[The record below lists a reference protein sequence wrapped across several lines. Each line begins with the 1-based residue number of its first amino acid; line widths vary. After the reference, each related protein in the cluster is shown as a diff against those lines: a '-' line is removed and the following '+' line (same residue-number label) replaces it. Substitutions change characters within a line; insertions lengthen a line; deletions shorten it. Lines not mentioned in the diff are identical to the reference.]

1 MGKKISYYNNFSKSK
16 FTPLNIQDRFELI
29 YNENYWE
36 SDESRSGLGSEIKNT
51 KEVLKALKKII
62 KEYNIRSIIDI
73 PCGDFNWM
81 SKMDMNKIDYKGYDI
96 VRPVI
101 IDNNKKFKKNNIN
114 IYNSDITTY
123 RLGKGDLMFVRACL
137 VHFSF
142 EDITK
147 SIFRIKQSGSKY
159 LMSTSFVNLEKNI
172 DIYSADW
179 RPINLEKEPFNFPK
193 PIVTINE
200 KCQEMNGIYAD
211 KSICLWDINKI
222 PSLSL

>member
-1 MGKKISYYNNFSKSK
+1 LGKKISYYNNFSKSK

-114 IYNSDITTY
+114 FYNSDITTS
-123 RLGKGDLMFVRACL
+123 RLAKGDLMFVRDCL

>member
-114 IYNSDITTY
+114 FYNSDITTS
-123 RLGKGDLMFVRACL
+123 RLAKGDLMFVRDCL

>member
-81 SKMDMNKIDYKGYDI
+81 SKIDMKNIDYKGFDI

-114 IYNSDITTY
+114 FYNSDITTS
-123 RLGKGDLMFVRACL
+123 RLAKGDLMFVRDCL

-179 RPINLEKEPFNFPK
+179 RPINLEKDPFNFPK

-211 KSICLWDINKI
+211 KSICLWEINKI
-222 PSLSL
+222 PCLS

>member
-1 MGKKISYYNNFSKSK
+1 LEKKISYYNNFSKSK

-81 SKMDMNKIDYKGYDI
+81 SKIDMKNIDYKGFDI

-114 IYNSDITTY
+114 FYNSDITTS
-123 RLGKGDLMFVRACL
+123 RLAKGDLMFVRDCL

-179 RPINLEKEPFNFPK
+179 RPINLEKDPFNFPK

-211 KSICLWDINKI
+211 KSICLWEINKI
-222 PSLSL
+222 PCLS

>member
-1 MGKKISYYNNFSKSK
+1 LEKKISYYNNFSKSK

-81 SKMDMNKIDYKGYDI
+81 SKIDMKNIDYKGFDI

-114 IYNSDITTY
+114 FYNSDITTS
-123 RLGKGDLMFVRACL
+123 RLAKGDLMFVRDCL

-179 RPINLEKEPFNFPK
+179 RPINLEKDPFNFPK
-193 PIVTINE
+193 PIATINE

-211 KSICLWDINKI
+211 KSICLWEINKI
-222 PSLSL
+222 PCLS

>member
-1 MGKKISYYNNFSKSK
+1 LGKKISYYNNFSKSK

-81 SKMDMNKIDYKGYDI
+81 SKIDMKNIDYKGFDI

-114 IYNSDITTY
+114 FYNSDITTS
-123 RLGKGDLMFVRACL
+123 RLAKGDLMFVRDCL

-179 RPINLEKEPFNFPK
+179 RPINLEKDPFNFPK
-193 PIVTINE
+193 PIATINE

-211 KSICLWDINKI
+211 KSICLWEINKI
-222 PSLSL
+222 PCLS

>member
-1 MGKKISYYNNFSKSK
+1 MEKKISYYNNFSKSK

-81 SKMDMNKIDYKGYDI
+81 SKIDMKNIDYKGFDI

-114 IYNSDITTY
+114 FYNSDITTS
-123 RLGKGDLMFVRACL
+123 RLAKGDLMFVRDCL

-179 RPINLEKEPFNFPK
+179 RPINLEKDPFNFPK

-211 KSICLWDINKI
+211 KSICLWEINKI
-222 PSLSL
+222 PCLS

>member
-16 FTPLNIQDRFELI
+16 FSPLNIQDRFELI

-81 SKMDMNKIDYKGYDI
+81 SKMDMKKIDYKGYDI

-114 IYNSDITTY
+114 FYNSDITTS
-123 RLGKGDLMFVRACL
+123 RLAKGDLMFVRDCL

-179 RPINLEKEPFNFPK
+179 RPINLEKDPFNFPK

-200 KCQEMNGIYAD
+200 KCKEMNGIYAD

-222 PSLSL
+222 PFLS

>member
-1 MGKKISYYNNFSKSK
+1 LGKKISYYNNFSKSK

-81 SKMDMNKIDYKGYDI
+81 SKIDMKNIDYKGFDI

-114 IYNSDITTY
+114 FYNSDITTS
-123 RLGKGDLMFVRACL
+123 RLAKGDLMFVRDCL

-179 RPINLEKEPFNFPK
+179 RPINLEKDPFNFPK

-211 KSICLWDINKI
+211 KSICLWEINKI
-222 PSLSL
+222 PCLS

>member
-81 SKMDMNKIDYKGYDI
+81 SKIDMKNIDYKALI
-96 VRPVI
+96 L
-101 IDNNKKFKKNNIN
+101 
-114 IYNSDITTY
+114 
-123 RLGKGDLMFVRACL
+123 LGQL
-137 VHFSF
+137 
-142 EDITK
+142 
-147 SIFRIKQSGSKY
+147 
-159 LMSTSFVNLEKNI
+159 
-172 DIYSADW
+172 
-179 RPINLEKEPFNFPK
+179 
-193 PIVTINE
+193 
-200 KCQEMNGIYAD
+200 
-211 KSICLWDINKI
+211 
-222 PSLSL
+222 